1 MLDKLP
7 FVNATKPSTIALNA
21 EFAQLIP
28 GHSNVIGSQGKSY
41 IDDFEA
47 TKTSIDIHYPI
58 NWTLASTPYDP
69 GTNSL
74 FPEASSTTIE
84 YGKNRALMSWYYVD
98 QNLNAKNPSRL
109 TPSHLRN
116 DTASQSNHYTRDV
129 NVKEVFPNKDVIV
142 TDRNL
147 LTIMNLSYY
156 PTERGPYNLDTD
168 NIDSEGNLLN
178 PEKRWGGIMRK
189 LETTDFE
196 TSNVEYIEFW
206 MMDPFIYDKNNPK
219 AGGKLYFN
227 LGDISEDVLKDG
239 KKAFEHG
246 LPIDGDLT
254 KVETTLWGRVPKTQ
268 STVVAFDNTQ
278 GARAKQDV
286 GLDGLSSDDEQLFN
300 TYKDFIDRLKS
311 KVSTSAWQNM
321 LNDRFSA
328 ANDPA
333 SDNYSFFKSSD
344 YDNEKASI
352 LTRYK
357 RYSDG
362 IVTGKQ
368 IGRAHV

>member
-1 MLDKLP
+1 
-7 FVNATKPSTIALNA
+7 
-21 EFAQLIP
+21 
-28 GHSNVIGSQGKSY
+28 
-41 IDDFEA
+41 
-47 TKTSIDIHYPI
+47 
-58 NWTLASTPYDP
+58 
-69 GTNSL
+69 
-74 FPEASSTTIE
+74 
-84 YGKNRALMSWYYVD
+84 
-98 QNLNAKNPSRL
+98 
-109 TPSHLRN
+109 
-116 DTASQSNHYTRDV
+116 
-129 NVKEVFPNKDVIV
+129 
-142 TDRNL
+142 
-147 LTIMNLSYY
+147 
-156 PTERGPYNLDTD
+156 
-168 NIDSEGNLLN
+168 
-178 PEKRWGGIMRK
+178 MRK

-268 STVVAFDNTQ
+268 STVVAFDNTP

-328 ANDPA
+328 ANDRCYR
-333 SDNYSFFKSSD
+333 DWETDRKS
-344 YDNEKASI
+344 
-352 LTRYK
+352 TRLNSSHIT
-357 RYSDG
+357 RS
-362 IVTGKQ
+362 
-368 IGRAHV
+368 RMPSSA